1 MKVVVNVVMEYE
13 MLVEIWKLLVV
24 FLKKVLINMRYFI
37 VIFILL

>member
-24 FLKKVLINMRYFI
+24 FLKKVLINMSYFI